1 MKHGDAVGAW
11 YAVRIYRRHIRLAAA
26 AATSLAA
33 VAVVGAQGAQ
43 APPRA
48 PEDERGRA
56 TVTTS
61 EGMRLTLG
69 GYLQVDGRWVGG
81 PAARAPDGLLL
92 RRARLVFDAVH
103 DDGWHVRL
111 QPDFGQGRVLVQDAF
126 VGWIGR
132 GTTVRLGRFR
142 PAFGTERMQ
151 SSSTLLFPERSQV
164 NALMPSRSFGGQL
177 LHNRGGL
184 RVAIGGFRTP
194 IGSDVPTVDT
204 DGDVRAASGAGH
216 DLLLH
221 GGWRAQRGARYLDLQ
236 GSVLAGREQG
246 STETPALARLLS
258 VGQLP
263 LVVFRGDGSASGT
276 SIADGKRG
284 RGSVGGVA
292 GTSRWMAGAEVAHQW
307 QQVRLADRRVNFRT
321 SAASLRAAHVVG
333 GERAATQEVT
343 PRTRMGALEFGVRV
357 GLLQVRFD
365 ERVPLL
371 VGGAPRH
378 VRTGGVVASWIP
390 TSMTRL
396 SAGVDLTH
404 PNLSRHTEHAAVVRW
419 QQAF

>member
-1 MKHGDAVGAW
+1 LWLTAVLM
-11 YAVRIYRRHIRLAAA
+11 YRCLTAMAGV
-26 AATSLAA
+26 AATAFAA
-33 VAVVGAQGAQ
+33 VAGAQ
-43 APPRA
+43 AAPRP

-56 TVTTS
+56 TVATS

-81 PAARAPDGLLL
+81 ASARAPDGLLL
-92 RRARLVFDAVH
+92 RRARLVFDAAR

-126 VGWIGR
+126 VGWTGR

-164 NALMPSRSFGGQL
+164 NTLMPSRSFGGQL
-177 LHNRGGL
+177 LHSRGGL

-194 IGSDVPTVDT
+194 IGTDVPTVDT

-216 DLLLH
+216 DVLLH
-221 GGWRAQRGARYLDLQ
+221 GGWRVQRSARYLDLQ

-263 LVVFRGDGSASGT
+263 LVVFRSDGSASGT
-276 SIADGKRG
+276 SFADGNRG

-292 GTSRWMAGAEVAHQW
+292 GTARWMAGAEVAHQW
-307 QQVRLADRRVNFRT
+307 QRVRLDDQRVHFRA
-321 SAASLRAAHVVG
+321 SAATLRAALVVG
-333 GERAATQEVT
+333 GERAATQEIT
-343 PRTRMGALEFGVRV
+343 PRTRRGALEFGVRA

-365 ERVPLL
+365 ERVQLL
-371 VGGAPRH
+371 VGSAPRR
-378 VRTGGVVASWIP
+378 VRTAGVAASWIP
-390 TSMTRL
+390 TSLTRL
-396 SAGVDLTH
+396 TAGFDVTH
-404 PNLSRHTEHAAVVRW
+404 PNLSRRTEHAAVVRW